1 MASFAAARARCLQLS
16 LAAVALAACSE
27 ETAGTTTGTT
37 TETTTSTGGTG
48 GGAGGSGATSS
59 QGGTGTSGGA
69 GGASTTSGSGGA
81 GGATTTGG
89 GGTGGACGAFA
100 QRYGSTDAADE
111 SGVAGAV
118 VDAAGGVILAGEFA
132 GAIGVGGQTLTS
144 AGARDAFVVK
154 LGPGGAVVW
163 KKRYGATYDD
173 RVKALVAM
181 PDGGA
186 VVVGT
191 FDGVVD
197 FGGTTLTSIA
207 GPDGFMVRLSETGET
222 LSVLQLENADV
233 RAVALDDLGQLL
245 IAGDFKGPT
254 KFGNITLTSPQNDM
268 FVARVGPGGEVLAA
282 KQYASAAKT
291 GAMAIASRAG
301 RTYLT
306 GSFQSTLDF
315 GSGELVSAGSKDVF
329 VARLDDTLSPVF
341 AKRFGDDTSQEARG
355 VTVLSDGSAV
365 IAGAFRGAL
374 DLGGTTLVA
383 DTQDDAFVARLD
395 ENGGL
400 VFGLRFGDAAVQTAR
415 TITAMDGDGLLVGG
429 SFGGTMDVGDGPVVS
444 AGGED
449 AFVTWLDPQGVAVKT
464 MRWGGVADQRV
475 RSVSVDPCGA
485 VVLGGELTGSLPI
498 GDDVLTATGA
508 LDVFVAR
515 IAP

>member
-1 MASFAAARARCLQLS
+1 
-16 LAAVALAACSE
+16 
-27 ETAGTTTGTT
+27 
-37 TETTTSTGGTG
+37 
-48 GGAGGSGATSS
+48 
-59 QGGTGTSGGA
+59 
-69 GGASTTSGSGGA
+69 
-81 GGATTTGG
+81 
-89 GGTGGACGAFA
+89 
-100 QRYGSTDAADE
+100 
-111 SGVAGAV
+111 
-118 VDAAGGVILAGEFA
+118 
-132 GAIGVGGQTLTS
+132 
-144 AGARDAFVVK
+144 
-154 LGPGGAVVW
+154 
-163 KKRYGATYDD
+163 
-173 RVKALVAM
+173 
-181 PDGGA
+181 
-186 VVVGT
+186 
-191 FDGVVD
+191 
-197 FGGTTLTSIA
+197 
-207 GPDGFMVRLSETGET
+207 
-222 LSVLQLENADV
+222 
-233 RAVALDDLGQLL
+233 
-245 IAGDFKGPT
+245 
-254 KFGNITLTSPQNDM
+254 
-268 FVARVGPGGEVLAA
+268 
-282 KQYASAAKT
+282 
-291 GAMAIASRAG
+291 
-301 RTYLT
+301 
-306 GSFQSTLDF
+306 
-315 GSGELVSAGSKDVF
+315 
-329 VARLDDTLSPVF
+329 VF

-415 TITAMDGDGLLVGG
+415 TITAMGGDGLLVGG